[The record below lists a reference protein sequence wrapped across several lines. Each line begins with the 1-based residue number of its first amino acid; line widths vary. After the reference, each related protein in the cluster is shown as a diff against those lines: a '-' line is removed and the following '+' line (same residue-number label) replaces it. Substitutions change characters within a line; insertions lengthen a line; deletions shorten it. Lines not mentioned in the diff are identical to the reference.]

1 MSDITSSPRSATPR
15 PADSPPGTELRDP
28 RRAEPARADGDR
40 LDPEVDHAPAG
51 SGGTATGVPE
61 FRMTGSLV
69 ALQQLVTVSETVPA
83 ALARQA
89 GLSSS
94 ELHSLRHLMRGPMG
108 PVELAKQLGVTSAA
122 SSGIVDR
129 LCGHGHAER
138 RPHAG
143 DGRRTEVV
151 ITDSGRAE
159 VMRRMRPMFEALAEL
174 DNGLDDDERVVIE
187 RYLRGA
193 TKAMRA
199 LIS

>member
-1 MSDITSSPRSATPR
+1 
-15 PADSPPGTELRDP
+15 
-28 RRAEPARADGDR
+28 
-40 LDPEVDHAPAG
+40 
-51 SGGTATGVPE
+51 
-61 FRMTGSLV
+61 MTGSLV

-89 GLSSS
+89 GLSNS

-138 RPHAG
+138 RPHPG

-151 ITDSGRAE
+151 ITDSGRTE

-174 DNGLDDDERVVIE
+174 DNGLGDDERIIVE

-193 TKAMRA
+193 TKAMRS
-199 LIS
+199 LISDRF

>member
-1 MSDITSSPRSATPR
+1 MSDITSSRHSRLPR
-15 PADSPPGTELRDP
+15 PDDVGPGRTETSQPAQSGSQQRD
-28 RRAEPARADGDR
+28 RAETT
-40 LDPEVDHAPAG
+40 
-51 SGGTATGVPE
+51 GGAASGVPE

-89 GLSSS
+89 GLSNS

-159 VMRRMRPMFEALAEL
+159 VTKRMRPMFEALADL
-174 DNGLDDDERVVIE
+174 DNSLTDDERVVIE
-187 RYLRGA
+187 GYLRGA
-193 TKAMRA
+193 TQAMRA

>member
-1 MSDITSSPRSATPR
+1 M
-15 PADSPPGTELRDP
+15 
-28 RRAEPARADGDR
+28 
-40 LDPEVDHAPAG
+40 
-51 SGGTATGVPE
+51 PE

-89 GLSSS
+89 GLSNS

-159 VMRRMRPMFEALAEL
+159 VTKRMRPMFEALADL
-174 DNGLDDDERVVIE
+174 DNSLTDDERVVIE
-187 RYLRGA
+187 GYLRGA
-193 TKAMRA
+193 TQAMRA